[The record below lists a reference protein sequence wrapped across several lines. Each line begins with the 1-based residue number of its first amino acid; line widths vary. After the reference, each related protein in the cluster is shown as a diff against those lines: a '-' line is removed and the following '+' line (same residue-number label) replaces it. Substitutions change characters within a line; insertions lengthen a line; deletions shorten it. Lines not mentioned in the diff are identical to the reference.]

1 MAGKKLIP
9 HRIPLAFV
17 DKTGYVT
24 PFNGRIDET
33 LSGWYIYDQKEV
45 DMLLQQQ
52 RRLEEQRMV
61 TDRGV
66 IDVRYA
72 LSDNEIHEL
81 TELDNDDDDDT
92 PIWAKDILGLE
103 NTAPYL
109 QLANPANAPPTTVI
123 PTATVDHFVESRD
136 NVDLT
141 NEQIAALGD
150 EHMTPKEMLAKTFGA
165 NTKVRSKKEAAAA
178 VVAQL
183 SDD

>member
-81 TELDNDDDDDT
+81 TDTDNEDDT
-92 PIWAKDILGLE
+92 PMWAKDILGLE

-109 QLANPANAPPTTVI
+109 QLASSANAPPTTVI

-141 NEQIAALGD
+141 NEQIAALG
-150 EHMTPKEMLAKTFGA
+150 EAHMTPKEMLATTFGSNA
-165 NTKVRSKKEAAAA
+165 KVKNKKEVAAA